1 MPQREQL
8 ALMGESD
15 NQMHFTS
22 ERWGLLTF
30 FPSKTDKWKDTCRH
44 CLLWDNELGETLECS
59 AAHCRAESRQDG
71 KNGYYSIHE
80 IPTKKTLISKL

>member
-15 NQMHFTS
+15 TQMHFTS

-30 FPSKTDKWKDTCRH
+30 FPTKGSKWKDTCRH
-44 CLLWDNELGETLECS
+44 CLLWDSVLGETPEC
-59 AAHCRAESRQDG
+59 AQAHCRAEDRHDG
-71 KNGYYSIHE
+71 RHGYYSIHDM
-80 IPTKKTLISKL
+80 PGGNAKH

>member
-8 ALMGESD
+8 ALIGESD

-30 FPSKTDKWKDTCRH
+30 FPTKSDKWKDTCRH
-44 CLLWDNELGETLECS
+44 CLLWDPEDKTEC
-59 AAHCRAESRQDG
+59 AQAHCTAESRADG
-71 KNGYYSIHE
+71 KNGFYSIRE
-80 IPTKKTLISKL
+80 MPEMAKNTKQ